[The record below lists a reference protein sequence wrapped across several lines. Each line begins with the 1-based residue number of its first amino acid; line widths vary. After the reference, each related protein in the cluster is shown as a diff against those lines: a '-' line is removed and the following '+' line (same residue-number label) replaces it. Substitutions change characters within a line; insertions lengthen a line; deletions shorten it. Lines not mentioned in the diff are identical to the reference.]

1 MVQTNT
7 GPADRRTEA
16 VKDEAVEHAH
26 DLKDTAVEH
35 AEAVTRE
42 ATGKVIDVAHD
53 VRRELESQ
61 GDTQARRL
69 GGAVHDASRQL
80 HDMADRAEPG
90 QVGRMTRQLA
100 GGAERLAGR
109 LEAGGLQGVG
119 DDLRGFARRQPG
131 MFLFAAGV
139 AGFVATRV
147 LRNAGSSSDSSGP
160 SSTTMSQP
168 GPVVGSTSP
177 PRPVGE
183 ISTAETPA
191 SPSLSETS

>member
-7 GPADRRTEA
+7 GPADSRTEA

-26 DLKDTAVEH
+26 DLKEAAVEH
-35 AEAVTRE
+35 AGAVTEE
-42 ATGKVIDVAHD
+42 AKGKVIDVAHD

-61 GDTQARRL
+61 GDAQTRRL

-119 DDLRGFARRQPG
+119 DDLRGFARRRPG
-131 MFLFAAGV
+131 MFLCAAGV

-147 LRNAGSSSDSSGP
+147 LRSGGSSSDSSGP
-160 SSTTMSQP
+160 SPSSTAMSR
-168 GPVVGSTSP
+168 
-177 PRPVGE
+177 PRVGE
-183 ISTAETPA
+183 ISATETPS
-191 SPSLSETS
+191 SPSSSETS

>member
-7 GPADRRTEA
+7 GTDPNGQPQA
-16 VKDEAVEHAH
+16 VKDEALGKAS

-35 AEAVTRE
+35 AGAVTQE
-42 ATGKVIDVAHD
+42 AKGKAIDVAHD

-69 GGAVHDASRQL
+69 GGALRDTSRQL
-80 HDMADRAEPG
+80 HDMADGAEPG
-90 QVGRMTRQLA
+90 QVSQMTRQLA

-109 LEAGGLQGVG
+109 LEEGGLQGIG
-119 DDLRGFARRQPG
+119 DDVRDFARRQPG

-147 LRNAGSSSDSSGP
+147 LRNASGTRASDSSAP
-160 SSTTMSQP
+160 SSPLMSQP
-168 GPVVGSTSP
+168 APQSW
-177 PRPVGE
+177 
-183 ISTAETPA
+183 
-191 SPSLSETS
+191 SETR